1 MLLHTKQISIAW
13 ILTSSNCC
21 TKLTTDM
28 NKSQDTSQTFGECFR
43 QKRVKAGFTL
53 RSFCARFGF
62 DPAYISRI
70 ERDLLPPPED
80 KDKLEGFA
88 KALDIKEGSSRWV
101 DFFDRAYLS
110 KGKVPQD
117 ILDDRK
123 SMKYLPLLFRTARG
137 ERLSKKK
144 LKALVELLN
153 KKS

>member
-1 MLLHTKQISIAW
+1 MR
-13 ILTSSNCC
+13 
-21 TKLTTDM
+21 
-28 NKSQDTSQTFGECFR
+28 KSQATTIQTFGEYFR
-43 QKRVKAGFTL
+43 QKRVDAGFTL

-70 ERDLLPPPED
+70 ERDLLSPPED

-88 KALDIKEGSSRWV
+88 KALDIKQGSTDWV

-117 ILDDRK
+117 ILDDRE

-137 ERLSKKK
+137 QRLSKKK
-144 LKALVELLN
+144 LQELVQLLN

>member
-1 MLLHTKQISIAW
+1 
-13 ILTSSNCC
+13 
-21 TKLTTDM
+21 M
-28 NKSQDTSQTFGECFR
+28 NKSQDISQTFGDFFR
-43 QKRVKAGFTL
+43 QKRIEAGFTL

-70 ERDLLPPPED
+70 ERDLLSPPED
-80 KDKLEGFA
+80 KDKVEGLA
-88 KALDIKEGSSRWV
+88 KALDIKEGSTDWV

-117 ILDDRK
+117 ILDDSK

-137 ERLSKKK
+137 QRLSKKK
-144 LKALVELLN
+144 LTELVELLN